1 MFVISCAHRMGPSNA
16 DFQTIKG
23 RVRKSYAQWGIPSEF
38 FKDNQTT
45 TPETFLKLLE
55 RIESRIPEMNCRV
68 MPSSFNPDD
77 ENLRAFPYHLSPRW
91 GSCER
96 ALRESGSHGVMMRL
110 PLFWQVESNLYHACR
125 AANAFLFLNE
135 SENMPLG
142 AAALRLAEI
151 DAVVTDTKDAFAFSL
166 YLSSNNSP
174 LDFTWVI
181 VHTADYGAIKIPEIL
196 LQEGAKVIQ
205 EVHIFPG
212 VPVLEQ
218 CSPIWKDKSSFFHV
232 SDDYIL
238 EQIGN
243 NDAITSANDAPLPF
257 FRYELPLRLREEKK
271 CSCGKQTFSIKK
283 YA

>member
-1 MFVISCAHRMGPSNA
+1 MDIEDARN
-16 DFQTIKG
+16 
-23 RVRKSYAQWGIPSEF
+23 RVQKSYSKWGAPLKFS
-38 FKDNQTT
+38 KDNQTT
-45 TPETFLKLLE
+45 TPKTFLKLLE

-91 GSCER
+91 DSCER

-110 PLFWQVESNLYHACR
+110 PLFWQVESNLHHACR
-125 AANAFLFLNE
+125 AADAFLFLNE
-135 SENMPLG
+135 PENMPLG

-151 DAVVTDTKDAFAFSL
+151 DAVITDTKDAFAFSL

-181 VHTADYGAIKIPEIL
+181 VHPADYGAIKIPEIL
-196 LQEGAKVIQ
+196 LQEGVRVIQ

-232 SDDYIL
+232 SDDYIS
-238 EQIGN
+238 EKIG
-243 NDAITSANDAPLPF
+243 DEVLITSANDAPLPF
-257 FRYELPLRLREEKK
+257 FRYKLPLELREEKR
-271 CSCGKQTFSIKK
+271 CPCGKQTFSIKK